1 MRNKMRIV
9 ITYGTYD
16 LLHQGHINLLRRAK
30 ALGDYLIV
38 GVTNDSF
45 DRERGKLNVR
55 NNVLERVEAVKATG
69 FANKIIIED
78 YVGQKID
85 DIQKYDVDV
94 FAIGSDWNGKFD
106 YLKEFCE
113 VVYLPRTEGISS
125 TMLRDESTTDVR
137 IGIIG
142 CGRVARRFPSEA
154 NVVSGVKVVATYDIN
169 HQSAQSLAEKTEG
182 LVVYNHLQD
191 FYKAVDAVYIAT
203 PHLSHYDYIKRSITE
218 GKHVLCETPLVLS
231 GEQARE
237 VYSLAKDK
245 GVFLMEANKTAHCPA
260 FNHLM
265 VMIKSGVIGEVVDVE
280 ASLSKLWDDDMTL
293 REFDP
298 QQAGGSMYELGS
310 YPLLPI
316 MKLCGI
322 EYEDLNLYSRMKD
335 GVDMYTKGVFRF
347 KNAVCS
353 FKVGLGVKTEGNLI
367 VSGTKGYAYV
377 PAPWWKTDY
386 FELRYEDQNQN
397 KKFFYKWDGA
407 GLRYEIQEF
416 ISCIVNNRQSTARL
430 RRRESIAMAEVM
442 QQFGKHRNLMEI

>member
-1 MRNKMRIV
+1 MKKV

-16 LLHQGHINLLRRAK
+16 LLHQGHVNLLKRAK

-55 NNVLERVEAVKATG
+55 NNVLERVEAVRATG
-69 FANKIIIED
+69 FADKIIIED

-85 DIQKYDVDV
+85 DIQKYDVDI
-94 FAIGSDWNGKFD
+94 FAIGSDWEGKFE
-106 YLKEFCE
+106 YLKEFCD

-125 TMLRDESTTDVR
+125 TMLREESTTEVN

-142 CGRVARRFPSEA
+142 CGRVANRFPAEA
-154 NVVSGVKVVATYDIN
+154 SVVSGVRVVAAYDTNVDAAKRLSKLSNSIIPYSN
-169 HQSAQSLAEKTEG
+169 
-182 LVVYNHLQD
+182 LQE
-191 FYKAVDAVYIAT
+191 FYSHVDAVYIAT
-203 PHLSHYDYIKRSITE
+203 PHLSHYDYIRQAISE
-218 GKHVLCETPLVLS
+218 GKHILCETPLVLE
-231 GEQARE
+231 GERAKEVYVLARE
-237 VYSLAKDK
+237 K

-265 VMIKSGVIGEVVDVE
+265 VMVKSGVIGQVVDVE

-293 REFDP
+293 REFDAK
-298 QQAGGSMYELGS
+298 QAGGSMYELGS

-316 MKLCGI
+316 LKLCGI
-322 EYEDLNLYSRMKD
+322 NYENLSIYSRMKD
-335 GVDMYTKGVFRF
+335 GVDMYTKGVLRYQ
-347 KNAVCS
+347 NAVCS

-367 VSGTKGYAYV
+367 ISGTRGYAYV

-416 ISCIVNNRQSTARL
+416 VSCIVNHRQSTARL
-430 RRRESIAMAEVM
+430 RRRESIAMAEIM
-442 QQFGKHRNLMEI
+442 QQFGERINFMEI